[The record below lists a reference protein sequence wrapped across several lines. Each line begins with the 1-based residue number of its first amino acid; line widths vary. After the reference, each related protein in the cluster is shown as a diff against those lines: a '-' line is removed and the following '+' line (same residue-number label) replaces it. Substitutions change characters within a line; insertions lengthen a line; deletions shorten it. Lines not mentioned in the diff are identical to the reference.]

1 MERISPM
8 TRLALD
14 ERPGMIRSLASLDIP
29 IDYPFAQTI
38 AYGWVP
44 ARVPVKAAENA
55 IRAQR
60 LWDMVVDSYR
70 RPLDTEQIGKYAA
83 LAHVEVDPDKFT
95 GNALD
100 IIRKGWGESPLLAS
114 TCASHRLLA
123 DGEGV
128 FDPAGLTDGR
138 CADVETI
145 CRRCIRRPSD
155 GLTDEERARVYD
167 A

>member
-38 AYGWVP
+38 AYGRVP

-70 RPLDTEQIGKYAA
+70 RSLDTRHWPMWKSTRINSPAMPLTSSAKAGASPHC
-83 LAHVEVDPDKFT
+83 LPLPAHRTDCWLMVKASLIPPD
-95 GNALD
+95 
-100 IIRKGWGESPLLAS
+100 
-114 TCASHRLLA
+114 
-123 DGEGV
+123 
-128 FDPAGLTDGR
+128 
-138 CADVETI
+138 
-145 CRRCIRRPSD
+145 
-155 GLTDEERARVYD
+155 
-167 A
+167 

>member
-1 MERISPM
+1 MEGINPM

-14 ERPGMIRSLASLDIP
+14 ERPTMIRSLASLDMP

-38 AYGWVP
+38 AYGRVP
-44 ARVPVKAAENA
+44 ARVPVDVAENA

-60 LWDMVVDSYR
+60 VWDKVIDSYR
-70 RPLDTEQIGKYAA
+70 HPLDAEQVGEYAA
-83 LAHVEVDPDKFT
+83 LAHVKVDPDKFT
-95 GNALD
+95 GDALD
-100 IIRKGWGESPLLAS
+100 IIRKGWSESPLLAS

-138 CADVETI
+138 CANAETI
-145 CRRCIRRPSD
+145 CHHCIRRPSD
-155 GLTDEERARVYD
+155 GLTDEERARMYD

>member
-38 AYGWVP
+38 AYGRGA
-44 ARVPVKAAENA
+44 ARVPVKAPRMRSARNA
-55 IRAQR
+55 YGIWSSTHIAAHWIRNRSANTR
-60 LWDMVVDSYR
+60 HWPMWKSTRINSPAMPLTSSAKAGASPHCLPLPAHRTDCWLMV
-70 RPLDTEQIGKYAA
+70 K
-83 LAHVEVDPDKFT
+83 
-95 GNALD
+95 
-100 IIRKGWGESPLLAS
+100 AS
-114 TCASHRLLA
+114 LI
-123 DGEGV
+123 
-128 FDPAGLTDGR
+128 PAGLTDGR
-138 CADVETI
+138 CADAETI

>member
-38 AYGWVP
+38 AYGRVP
-44 ARVPVKAAENA
+44 ARVPVETAENA

-60 LWDMVVDSYR
+60 LWDAVVESYR
-70 RPLDTEQIGKYAA
+70 RPLNAEQVGRYAA
-83 LAHVEVDPDKFT
+83 LAHVEVDPDRFT
-95 GNALD
+95 GKVLD
-100 IIRKGWGESPLLAS
+100 IIRRGWGESPLLAS
-114 TCASHRLLA
+114 ACASHRLLA

-138 CADVETI
+138 NTDDESI